1 MYPKKGMKSWT
12 QIRCF
17 CVSSLLFEKI
27 SKEITLKEGSVRLRA
42 SFTNVNSQYKFQQWE
57 LGISEMASSIFFTHD
72 ILRLDARATNSRF
85 RADFILIG
93 VYKQSYFRLRDSVW
107 NEIEIVEKSL
117 LSSFRD
123 QISYFSFSYSS
134 FTEIARFSNKT
145 SYQQKVAKKGI
156 CLTPYVFTERNFD
169 NQPFIY
175 SKIFL
180 IKHLC
185 FFWHLLRPDWSIFGG
200 TVSLWKMFENGK
212 IAVFEGKW
220 RQFHCASTNWPIW
233 TQRVPK
239 EA

>member
-1 MYPKKGMKSWT
+1 MKSWT

-85 RADFILIG
+85 RADFILIV

-185 FFWHLLRPDWSIFGG
+185 FFWHLLRLDWSIFGG

-212 IAVFEGKW
+212 IAVFEGNDVDFEFFRK
-220 RQFHCASTNWPIW
+220 FKVSLCL
-233 TQRVPK
+233 
-239 EA
+239 E